1 VVLVSQQLRFDMRL
15 KDKIAIVT
23 GSAHGIGRATTE
35 LFLREGASVVAVD
48 RDNDGL
54 SSLRLSDALMTA
66 CADVRRE
73 DEVRDMTEN
82 ALARFG
88 RIDVLVNNAGYGTLG
103 TVVTTDEAAWDDVMA
118 VNVKSVL
125 FCSKYAIPAMV
136 RQGGGAIVN
145 TASNIAT
152 VGIRDR
158 AAYVAAKGAV
168 ASLTRAMALD
178 HAGDNIRV
186 NSVAPGPIA
195 SRYYDDMMRQSSD
208 PEAFMAGLRARSPMA
223 RLGTPAEIASAIL
236 YLASGES
243 SFATGSMFTVD
254 GGMTAW

>member
-1 VVLVSQQLRFDMRL
+1 MRL
-15 KDKIAIVT
+15 KDKVAIIT
-23 GSAHGIGRATTE
+23 GAGAGIGKATAA
-35 LFLREGASVVAVD
+35 LFVREGAKVIAVD
-48 RDNDGL
+48 RDAA
-54 SSLRLSDALMTA
+54 SLASLDLGDAVMTVQT
-66 CADVRRE
+66 DVRR
-73 DEVRDMTEN
+73 DAEVKAMIDATVG
-82 ALARFG
+82 RFG
-88 RIDVLVNNAGYGTLG
+88 RIDILVNNAGYGTFG
-103 TVVTTDEAAWDDVMA
+103 TVVTTDEASWDDVMA

-125 FCSKYAIPAMV
+125 FCSKHAIPIMAA
-136 RQGGGAIVN
+136 GGGGTIVN

-178 HAGDNIRV
+178 HAAQGIRV

-195 SRYYDDMMRQSSD
+195 SRYYDQMMRQSPD
-208 PEAFMAGLRARSPMA
+208 PDAFMAGLRARSPMA
-223 RLGTPAEIASAIL
+223 RLGEPEEIAGIIL

-243 SFATGSMFTVD
+243 SFATGAMFTVD

>member
-1 VVLVSQQLRFDMRL
+1 MRL
-15 KDKIAIVT
+15 NDKIAIVT
-23 GSAHGIGRATTE
+23 GAAAGIGRATAE
-35 LFLREGASVVAVD
+35 LFLAEGARVVAVD
-48 RDNDGL
+48 RDPAAL
-54 SSLRLSDALMTA
+54 STMQASANLLTVEV
-66 CADVRRE
+66 DVR
-73 DEVRDMTEN
+73 DNDAVKAMVDQ
-82 ALARFG
+82 AVARFG
-88 RIDVLVNNAGYGTLG
+88 RIDVLVNNAGYGTFG

-125 FCSKYAIPAMV
+125 FCSKHVIPVMAAN
-136 RQGGGAIVN
+136 GGGAIVN

-152 VGIRDR
+152 VGIKDR

-178 HAGDNIRV
+178 HAGENIRV

-195 SRYYDDMMRQSSD
+195 SRYYDEMMRKSPD

-223 RLGTPAEIASAIL
+223 RLGQPAEIASIIL
-236 YLASGES
+236 FLASGES
-243 SFATGSMFTVD
+243 SFATGGMFTID